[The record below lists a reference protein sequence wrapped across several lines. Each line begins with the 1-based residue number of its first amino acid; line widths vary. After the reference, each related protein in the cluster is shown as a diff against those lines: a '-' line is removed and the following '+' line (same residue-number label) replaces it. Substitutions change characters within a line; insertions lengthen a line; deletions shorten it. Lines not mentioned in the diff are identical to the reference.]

1 MNAIPLTQITKLPA
15 ERLLDM
21 VTPDGWKVVEL
32 LRSRRVCAPGQTGG
46 TFSVGYRVE
55 RQNPNHAKTFD
66 SAFLKALDID
76 RGLQNQTDLAGE
88 LRDKLNEFA
97 FEREMHEFC
106 RDRHMSRVVRVIE
119 AGSLLPAA
127 EPADKITQVPF
138 LVLEI
143 ADQGD
148 ARSWVNKISSVET
161 ALKLEY
167 LHHVMTGIQQLHR
180 ATVAHSDLKPSN
192 VMIFT
197 THGAKIGDLGRVI
210 NGTGACPFASIDY
223 PGDRAHAPPEI
234 LYRAPQSDWVNGRE
248 RIDLYQWGALCAYLF
263 SGVELNTW
271 LERYLDSSVQP
282 DYWGGAAPSYTAALP
297 YLIDAFEKVLEQM
310 GDEVFPAWA
319 SDALVSLVR
328 ETAHPNCV
336 QRGDA
341 VVVGREPARTGTDRL
356 ISRLNLLA
364 RQAAVQ
370 VRIGDN
376 LTRAERRNGSIP

>member
-1 MNAIPLTQITKLPA
+1 MNAILSPEPLKLPA
-15 ERLLDM
+15 ERLLGM
-21 VTPDGWKVVEL
+21 VTPEGWKVVEL
-32 LRSRRVCAPGQTGG
+32 INPSRGRALGQTGG

-55 RQNPNHAKTFD
+55 RENQKHAKVFD

-76 RGLQNQTDLAGE
+76 RGLQLATNLADE
-88 LRDKLNEFA
+88 LREKLNEFD
-97 FEREMHEFC
+97 FEKKMHEFC

-119 AGSLLPAA
+119 AGELKPVA
-127 EPADKITQVPF
+127 EPNDKITQVPF

-148 ARSWVNKISSVET
+148 ARSWVRKISSVET
-161 ALKLEY
+161 TLKLAY

-197 THGAKIGDLGRVI
+197 ALGAKIGDLGRVI
-210 NGTGACPFASIDY
+210 NGTGTCPFSGVDY
-223 PGDRAHAPPEI
+223 PGDWAYAPPEI
-234 LYRAPQSDWVNGRE
+234 LYRSPQSDWVNGRE

-271 LERYLDSSVQP
+271 LVLYLDSSVQP
-282 DYWGGAAPSYTAALP
+282 DCWGGAAPSYTAALP
-297 YLIDAFEKVLEQM
+297 YLIEAFEKVLERL
-310 GDEVFPAWA
+310 GDEAFPEWA
-319 SDALVSLVR
+319 SDALVALIR

-341 VVVGREPARTGTDRL
+341 GVVRKDPSQTGIDRL
-356 ISRLNLLA
+356 ISRLNVLA
-364 RQAAVQ
+364 KQAAVH

-376 LTRAERRNGSIP
+376 MTRAEMKNGTTP